1 MIFQFQ
7 YKIINMMELE
17 DLILENRLQ
26 TTSAINTNYESERS
40 YVVVRCYD
48 KPVNNIFQ
56 NRLIC
61 SIIKELNTVCTLQ
74 VSDPHQRNH

>member
-1 MIFQFQ
+1 
-7 YKIINMMELE
+7 MMELE

-48 KPVNNIFQ
+48 KAVNNIF
-56 NRLIC
+56 
-61 SIIKELNTVCTLQ
+61 
-74 VSDPHQRNH
+74 